1 VAVVVV
7 VLILQM
13 VQMVV
18 LVAEMLILMARLVLV
33 RQDKVTMVVTQMPL
47 VKVLEAA
54 AVLVQSVELLL
65 VV

>member
-1 VAVVVV
+1 
-7 VLILQM
+7 L
-13 VQMVV
+13 
-18 LVAEMLILMARLVLV
+18 LVLAHQV
-33 RQDKVTMVVTQMPL
+33 KVTMVVTQMPL